1 MAIVQEQGRCSAA
14 AFGERDKRAGS
25 RVICLII
32 VPYKRE
38 FCCEAPVSLVGRDA
52 DTVNMNS
59 SYDYKSLRGICVLIP
74 VLGTQN
80 SGTWTRWGG

>member
-32 VPYKRE
+32 VPYKRD
-38 FCCEAPVSLVGRDA
+38 FCCEAPVS
-52 DTVNMNS
+52 
-59 SYDYKSLRGICVLIP
+59 SLEEMLI
-74 VLGTQN
+74 
-80 SGTWTRWGG
+80 R

>member
-1 MAIVQEQGRCSAA
+1 MLSSRFWGARQKSRLSGDLPYYCTVQT
-14 AFGERDKRAGS
+14 
-25 RVICLII
+25 RVLPWSSC
-32 VPYKRE
+32 V
-38 FCCEAPVSLVGRDA
+38 LVGRDA